1 MNMHIFFPPFYLAT
15 DWLFS
20 AFPGKKSHSFY
31 RNQYSPIKKAIKM
44 ATYEVRYDRPDN
56 NTGNPI

>member
-1 MNMHIFFPPFYLAT
+1 MHIFFPPFYLAT

-20 AFPGKKSHSFY
+20 AFPEKKSHSFY

-56 NTGNPI
+56 NTDNPI